1 MTTDDSEYKK
11 ERKQTTPYKIA
22 TKLALEL
29 VTVIA
34 GILIALFV
42 NSVQE
47 GRTDKKILDE
57 TLHALSLEF
66 DKNRENI
73 NSKSDR
79 LQRFRDTL
87 EFYRK
92 YESLSVYDLTLKS
105 PGLTAVELF
114 TTNWQVTLSSNSL
127 RLMNFET
134 ITLLSKIDAK
144 HKELID
150 QAAIL
155 TSLVYNTL
163 HYKNDREGFYHRK
176 VLTSWIDGYM
186 GNEKELIALYDQFK
200 TSLKQKAKTG
210 KR

>member
-1 MTTDDSEYKK
+1 MTTDDSENKK
-11 ERKQTTPYKIA
+11 ERKHTTPYKIGA
-22 TKLALEL
+22 KLAIEL

-47 GRTDKKILDE
+47 RRADKKILDE

-73 NSKSDR
+73 NSKSH
-79 LQRFRDTL
+79 LLERFRDTL
-87 EFYRK
+87 EFYQK
-92 YESLSVYDLTLKS
+92 DESLSVYDLTLKS
-105 PGLTAVELF
+105 PGLTAVDLF

-127 RLMNFET
+127 RLINFET

-144 HKELID
+144 HKELKD
-150 QAAIL
+150 QGDIL
-155 TSLVYNTL
+155 TSLVYNTS

-176 VLTSWIDGYM
+176 VLASWIGGYM
-186 GNEKELIALYDQFK
+186 GNEKELIVLYDQFK
-200 TSLKQKAKTG
+200 ESLKQKAKS
-210 KR
+210 